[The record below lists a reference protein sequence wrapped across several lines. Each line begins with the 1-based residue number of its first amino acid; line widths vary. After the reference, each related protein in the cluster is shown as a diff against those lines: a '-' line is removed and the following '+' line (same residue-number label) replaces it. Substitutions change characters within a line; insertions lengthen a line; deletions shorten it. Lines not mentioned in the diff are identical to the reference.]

1 MKFKLDLYGIMLYLN
16 ITDYK
21 KTTAANMYDEWGG
34 TELYICNEE
43 NVILSVP
50 DGGVF
55 ASYEIDYIKKSLK
68 SLLDG
73 NIKKITELEFIEPGI
88 QIILHPGRD
97 KDFDGEYNDKIK
109 ENEIIDIGV
118 EVKIYF
124 WYGSPTENYISVLLE
139 REKIEKLYNYMR
151 SVTFEASKDD
161 FEIQKLIEEG
171 TIYS

>member
-1 MKFKLDLYGIMLYLN
+1 M
-16 ITDYK
+16 
-21 KTTAANMYDEWGG
+21 
-34 TELYICNEE
+34 
-43 NVILSVP
+43 
-50 DGGVF
+50 
-55 ASYEIDYIKKSLK
+55 
-68 SLLDG
+68 
-73 NIKKITELEFIEPGI
+73 
-88 QIILHPGRD
+88 HPGRD

-151 SVTFEASKDD
+151 LVTFEASKDD